1 MTVEAVD
8 GGFDIGLAADIGV
21 GTMRGVALP
30 GRRIVVAN
38 IGGTYS
44 AFDELCPHLSV
55 PMSQGKLEGDCVTCV
70 GHGSVFQLPSG
81 EVRKWLGRRPGFIS
95 SLLSGK
101 PTPIRTWPVDVV
113 ADRLIVRI
121 AD

>member
-1 MTVEAVD
+1 VSVEAVD
-8 GGFDIGLAADIGV
+8 GGYDVGPAAELAAGA
-21 GTMRGVALP
+21 MRGVALP

-38 IGGTYS
+38 IAGSYT

-70 GHGSVFQLPSG
+70 GHGSVFQLPGG
-81 EVRKWLGRRPGFIS
+81 EVRKWLGRRPGVIS

-101 PTPIRTWPVDVV
+101 PTPIPTWPVDVV
-113 ADRLIVRI
+113 DERLIVRI
-121 AD
+121 TT